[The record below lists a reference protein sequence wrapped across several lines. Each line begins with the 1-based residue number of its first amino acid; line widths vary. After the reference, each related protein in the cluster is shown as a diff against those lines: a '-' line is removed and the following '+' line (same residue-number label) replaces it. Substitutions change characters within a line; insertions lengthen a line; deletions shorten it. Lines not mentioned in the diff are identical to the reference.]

1 MSVLP
6 ALTSLFVKMS
16 AEPVELK
23 IKAVIG
29 FNGKVPNSL
38 SYTPCGQYV
47 VYPLGSFVVIKSLIS
62 DRESFMDMHTYDI
75 TCCKMTNDGRRLAS
89 GQSNIAGVKADVLI
103 WDLEKAKE
111 LCDAGAVM
119 IGKQCMLHRLRQHT
133 TRVQQVA
140 WSESGEYIST
150 LGGQDDNAIVV
161 WEAATGR
168 AICGSPAGPDSGMYM
183 EWMHNRNDRFVS
195 AGAFHLNVWQVDFKM
210 PKLHPISAKMGTVRR
225 VITCLSI
232 SEDDQFAF
240 CGTETGDV
248 IKVKVDRDEMRSF
261 NDPDSKVPSL
271 QMVSKERFSLGIL
284 CIKCVANPRTGLFN
298 ILVGAGDG
306 ELVYLNPSLNVV
318 AGRRIKLLGG
328 VSSFTFHPSQPKI
341 LVGTLQCNQYEVS
354 ENFSEYLMVSS
365 CHFGPINDVSFPE
378 GCPDLVI
385 TSSTG
390 DIRIWNAKSRQEL
403 LRVQVP
409 NLDCSCCAVTPSG
422 GSIVSGWTDGK
433 VRAFYPET
441 GRMKFVITDAH
452 ADNVTALAVADN
464 DARSPWRLVT
474 GGAEGRVR
482 VWNVTSS
489 HRAMVAS
496 MKEHRGPVNCI
507 KVNADATQA
516 ISASADGSCI
526 VWDLDRYVRIIAFY
540 EPNVFLSALY
550 HPDESQILTCGSN
563 HKITYWDAAD
573 GQAIR
578 VIDGG
583 DHVMTSLD
591 VETDGEFFASGSDD
605 KCLQLWHYDDGLPVA
620 IGRGHSGKIKSV
632 KISPDNSMIVSVGS
646 TGEMILW
653 EMPPVG
659 ALRSVNDGL

>member
-1 MSVLP
+1 MPGSIDL
-6 ALTSLFVKMS
+6 S
-16 AEPVELK
+16 
-23 IKAVIG
+23 IRAVIG
-29 FNGKVPNSL
+29 FNGKATNTL
-38 SYTPCGQYV
+38 SYTPCGRYLV
-47 VYPLGSFVVIKSLIS
+47 FPLGSFVVIKNLSTEM
-62 DRESFMDMHTYDI
+62 ESFLDIHTHEV
-75 TCCKMTNDGRRLAS
+75 TCLKISRDGSRMAS
-89 GQSNIAGVKADVLI
+89 GQTNIAGVKADAII
-103 WDLEKAKE
+103 WDLTVAKE
-111 LCDAGAVM
+111 LCDAGQVM
-119 IGKQCMLHRLRQHT
+119 IGKECLLHRLKQHT
-133 TRVQQVA
+133 TKVQDVA

-161 WEAATGR
+161 WNALTGA
-168 AICGSPAGPDSGMYM
+168 AICGSPAGPDSGLYM
-183 EWMHNRNDRFVS
+183 QWMNGRNDRFVS
-195 AGAFHLNVWQVDFKM
+195 AGAFHLNVWQVDYRL

-225 VITCLSI
+225 VITCLTLTD
-232 SEDDQFAF
+232 DDQFAY

-248 IKVKVDRDEMRSF
+248 LKIKVDRDEMRSF
-261 NDPDSKVPSL
+261 NDPDTKIPSL
-271 QMVSKERFSLGIL
+271 QVVSKERFSLGVL
-284 CIKCVANPRTGLFN
+284 CIQCVTNPSTGRYN
-298 ILVGAGDG
+298 ILMGSGDG
-306 ELVYLNPSLNVV
+306 QLVYLNPELNVV
-318 AGRRIKLLGG
+318 AGRRINLMGG
-328 VSSFTFHPSQPKI
+328 VSSFTLHPTSPKM

-354 ENFSEYLMVSS
+354 DDFSEYLMISS

-378 GCPDLVI
+378 GCPDLVV

-390 DIRIWNAKSRQEL
+390 DIRIWNAKSKQEL

-422 GSIVSGWTDGK
+422 SSIVSGWTDGK

-441 GRMKFVITDAH
+441 GRMRFVITDAH

-464 DARSPWRLVT
+464 DSRSPWRLIT

-496 MKEHRGPVNCI
+496 MKEHRGAVNCI
-507 KVNADATQA
+507 KVNKDGSQA

-526 VWDLDRYVRIIAFY
+526 IWDLDRYVRILAFY

-583 DHVMTSLD
+583 DNNITSLD
-591 VETDGEFFASGSDD
+591 IEADGEFFVSGSDD
-605 KCLQLWHYDDGLPVA
+605 KTLSIWHYDDGIPVA
-620 IGRGHSGKIKSV
+620 VGRGHSGKIKSV
-632 KISPDNSMIVSVGS
+632 KISPDKSMVVSVGS

-653 EMPPVG
+653 DMPPLHK
-659 ALRSVNDGL
+659 LREKSDAGF